1 MSNPVLNENFV
12 NQERVLDG
20 EPMTINGAINKS
32 LILLAL
38 VIVPA
43 IYTWSLVFQ
52 GFMDKAMMLGTIGA
66 IVGFILAMII
76 CFARKALPVFAPL
89 YAICEGLFVGGIS
102 ALFENQYSGIVMQ
115 AVGGT
120 FACAATMLMLYKLR
134 LIQNTDKFRAVI
146 FTATASVALVYLI
159 QIIASFFGR
168 GIPQIFTASPIGIGF
183 SIIVVVIASLNLIMD
198 FDFIEQGSK
207 NFLPKEYE
215 WFGAFGLTVTIVW
228 LYIEVLKLVAKLRDN
243 N

>member
-66 IVGFILAMII
+66 IIGFILAMII
-76 CFARKALPVFAPL
+76 CFARKGIPVLAPL
-89 YAICEGLFVGGIS
+89 YAVCEGLFVGGIS

-120 FACAATMLMLYKLR
+120 FARAAVMLVLYR
-134 LIQNTDKFRAVI
+134 FRVIQNTEKFRAVI
-146 FTATASVALVYLI
+146 FTATASVALIYLI

-168 GIPQIFTASPIGIGF
+168 SIPQIFTSSPIGIGF
-183 SIIVVVIASLNLIMD
+183 SIIVVAIASFNLISD
-198 FDFIEQGSK
+198 FDFIERGSE

>member
-66 IVGFILAMII
+66 IIGFILAMII
-76 CFARKALPVFAPL
+76 CFARKGIPVLAPL
-89 YAICEGLFVGGIS
+89 YAVCEGLFVGGIS

-120 FACAATMLMLYKLR
+120 FACAAVMLVLYR
-134 LIQNTDKFRAVI
+134 FRVIQNTEKFRAVI
-146 FTATASVALVYLI
+146 FTATASVALIYLI

-168 GIPQIFTASPIGIGF
+168 SIPQIFTSSPIGIGF
-183 SIIVVVIASLNLIMD
+183 SIIVVAIASFNLISD
-198 FDFIEQGSK
+198 CDFIERGSE

>member
-76 CFARKALPVFAPL
+76 CFARKGISVLAPL
-89 YAICEGLFVGGIS
+89 YAVCEGLFVGGIS

-115 AVGGT
+115 AVGRT
-120 FACAATMLMLYKLR
+120 FACATVMLVLYR
-134 LIQNTDKFRAVI
+134 FRVIQNTEKFRAVI
-146 FTATASVALVYLI
+146 FTATASVALIYLI

-168 GIPQIFTASPIGIGF
+168 SIPQIFTSSPIGIGF
-183 SIIVVVIASLNLIMD
+183 SIIVVAIASFNLISD
-198 FDFIEQGSK
+198 FDFIERGSE